1 MLSREEN
8 DMLTQTGRGTPM
20 GELFRRFW
28 IPACLSEEI
37 PSADCPPARVKLLG
51 ESLIAFRDSN
61 GTPGLVD
68 SYCPHRGAPL
78 FFGRNEECGIRCVY
92 HGWKFDVE
100 GNCVDLPNSP
110 EGETYKDKVSLTAY
124 PCFDAA
130 GMVWAY
136 LGPKDRTPPRPGF
149 DWMSLPQDQTYVR
162 KYHLRCNFFQA
173 LEGDYDPSHAA
184 FLHMTADLATPGA
197 IQDAAPTLGSR
208 LGNRTFL
215 RMKYLAF
222 DETDFGMMHISAT
235 PEADGSQM
243 VSASTFYLPCFS
255 SAGIAGAGVYSS
267 NMRIPIDDD
276 SCYMFRFRWSY
287 EPFTEK
293 QKEVDRYGNFT
304 YPEQI
309 PGTFMAVEN
318 KDNDYL
324 VDRILQK
331 NYSYTGIKS
340 FPIQDL
346 ALVEDQW
353 GSRADRSLEHL
364 VTSDEPLMR
373 VRRRLL
379 KAAMELQ
386 EGQEP
391 LGPHKPE
398 GFRAHTARV
407 SMPAD
412 APATEVMER
421 IKELTVGRPPSERVQ
436 AA

>member
-8 DMLTQTGRGTPM
+8 DMLTQTGPETPM

-28 IPACLSEEI
+28 IPTCLESEI
-37 PSADCPPARVKLLG
+37 PSADCPPVRVKLLG
-51 ESLIAFRDSN
+51 ENLIAFRDSD

-68 SYCPHRGAPL
+68 ANCPHRGAPL

-92 HGWKFDVE
+92 HGWKFDVS
-100 GNCVDLPNSP
+100 GACVDLPNSP
-110 EGETYKDKVSLTAY
+110 EGETYKDKVEVKAY

-136 LGPKDRTPPRPGF
+136 MGPKDRTPPRPGF
-149 DWMSLPQDQTYVR
+149 DWMSLPQEQTYVR

-184 FLHMTADLATPGA
+184 FLHMTADLGTPGA

-235 PEADGSQM
+235 PDADGTQM
-243 VSASTFYLPCFS
+243 VSASTFYFPCFS

-276 SCYMFRFRWSY
+276 SCYMYRFRWSY

-391 LGPHKPE
+391 AGPHKPE

-407 SMPAD
+407 AMPAD
-412 APATEVMER
+412 APVEEAMER

>member
-8 DMLTQTGRGTPM
+8 DMLTQTGPGTPM

-28 IPACLSEEI
+28 IPTCLESEI
-37 PSADCPPARVKLLG
+37 PSADCPPVRVKLLG
-51 ESLIAFRDSN
+51 ENLIAFRDSD

-68 SYCPHRGAPL
+68 ANCPHRGAPL

-92 HGWKFDVE
+92 HGWKFDVS
-100 GNCVDLPNSP
+100 GACVDLPNSP
-110 EGETYKDKVSLTAY
+110 EGETYKDKVAVKAY

-136 LGPKDRTPPRPGF
+136 MGPKDRTPPRPGF

-184 FLHMTADLATPGA
+184 FLHMTADLGTPGA

-235 PEADGSQM
+235 PEADGTQM
-243 VSASTFYLPCFS
+243 VSASTFYFPCFS

-276 SCYMFRFRWSY
+276 SCYMYRFRWSY

-391 LGPHKPE
+391 AGPHKPE

-407 SMPAD
+407 AMPAD
-412 APATEVMER
+412 APVEEAMER
-421 IKELTVGRPPSERVQ
+421 IKELTVGPPTSERVQ

>member
-1 MLSREEN
+1 ME
-8 DMLTQTGRGTPM
+8 
-20 GELFRRFW
+20 
-28 IPACLSEEI
+28 
-37 PSADCPPARVKLLG
+37 VK
-51 ESLIAFRDSN
+51 
-61 GTPGLVD
+61 
-68 SYCPHRGAPL
+68 
-78 FFGRNEECGIRCVY
+78 
-92 HGWKFDVE
+92 
-100 GNCVDLPNSP
+100 
-110 EGETYKDKVSLTAY
+110 AY

-136 LGPKDRTPPRPGF
+136 MGPKDRTPPRPGF

-235 PEADGSQM
+235 PDADGTQM
-243 VSASTFYLPCFS
+243 VSASTFYFPCFS

-276 SCYMFRFRWSY
+276 SCYMYRFRWSY

-391 LGPHKPE
+391 AGPHKPE

-407 SMPAD
+407 AMPAD
-412 APATEVMER
+412 APVEEAMER
-421 IKELTVGRPPSERVQ
+421 IKELTVGPPPSQRVQ

>member
-8 DMLTQTGRGTPM
+8 DMLTQTGPGTPM

-37 PSADCPPARVKLLG
+37 PAADCPPVRVKLLS
-51 ESLIAFRDSN
+51 ETLIAFRDSN
-61 GTPGLVD
+61 GAPTLVD
-68 SYCPHRGAPL
+68 AYCPHRGAPL

-92 HGWKFDVE
+92 HGWKFDAS
-100 GNCVDLPNSP
+100 GKCVDLPNSP
-110 EGETYKDKVSLTAY
+110 EGETYKDKVELKAY

-149 DWMSLPQDQTYVR
+149 DWMSLPDDRTYVR
-162 KYHLRCNFFQA
+162 KYHLRCNYFQA
-173 LEGDYDPSHAA
+173 LEGDYDPSHGA
-184 FLHMTADLATPGA
+184 FLHMTRDLTTPSA
-197 IQDAAPTLGSR
+197 IQDASPTLGSLLSDR
-208 LGNRTFL
+208 SFL
-215 RMKYLAF
+215 AMKFLSF
-222 DETDFGMMHISAT
+222 EETDYGMLHVGVM
-235 PEADGSQM
+235 PDADGTQT
-243 VSASTFYLPCFS
+243 VSASTFYFPCFS
-255 SAGIAGAGVYSS
+255 SAGLAGPGVYSS
-267 NMRIPIDDD
+267 NMRIPIDDE
-276 SCYMFRFRWSY
+276 SCYMYRFRWSY
-287 EPFTEK
+287 EPFTEH
-293 QKEVDRYGNFT
+293 QRNQDRYGGFT

-353 GSRADRSLEHL
+353 GPRADRSLEHL
-364 VTSDEPLMR
+364 VTSDEQLMR

-379 KAAMELQ
+379 KAARQLQ

-391 LGPHKPE
+391 AGAHNPQ
-398 GFRAHTARV
+398 GFRTHTARTK
-407 SMPAD
+407 MPAD
-412 APATEVMER
+412 LPPAEVIDR
-421 IKELTVGRPPSERVQ
+421 IKELTVGPTVAPKIH

>member
-28 IPACLSEEI
+28 IPTCLESEI
-37 PSADCPPARVKLLG
+37 PSADCPPVRVKLLG
-51 ESLIAFRDSN
+51 ENLIAFRDSD

-68 SYCPHRGAPL
+68 ANCPHRGAPL

-92 HGWKFDVE
+92 HGWKFDVS
-100 GNCVDLPNSP
+100 GACVDLPNSP
-110 EGETYKDKVSLTAY
+110 EGETYKDKVEVKAY

-136 LGPKDRTPPRPGF
+136 MGPKDRTPPRPGF
-149 DWMSLPQDQTYVR
+149 DWMSLPRDQTYVR

-184 FLHMTADLATPGA
+184 FLHMTRDLATPGA

-235 PEADGSQM
+235 PEADGTQM
-243 VSASTFYLPCFS
+243 VSASTFYFPCFS

-276 SCYMFRFRWSY
+276 SCYMYRFRWSY

-391 LGPHKPE
+391 AGPHKPE

-407 SMPAD
+407 AMPAD
-412 APATEVMER
+412 APVEEAMER
-421 IKELTVGRPPSERVQ
+421 IKELTVGPPPSERVQ

>member
-8 DMLTQTGRGTPM
+8 DMLTQTGPGTPM

-28 IPACLSEEI
+28 IPTCLESEI
-37 PSADCPPARVKLLG
+37 PSADCPPVRVKLLG
-51 ESLIAFRDSN
+51 ENLIAFRDSD

-68 SYCPHRGAPL
+68 AYCPHRGAPL

-92 HGWKFDVE
+92 HAWKFDVS
-100 GNCVDLPNSP
+100 GACVDLPNSP
-110 EGETYKDKVSLTAY
+110 EGETYKDKVAVKAY

-136 LGPKDRTPPRPGF
+136 MGPKDRTPPRPGF
-149 DWMSLPQDQTYVR
+149 DWMSLPQEQTYVR

-173 LEGDYDPSHAA
+173 LEGDYDPNHAA
-184 FLHMTADLATPGA
+184 FLHMTADLGTPGA

-235 PEADGSQM
+235 PDADGTQI
-243 VSASTFYLPCFS
+243 VSASTFYFPCFS
-255 SAGIAGAGVYSS
+255 SAGIAGAGVYAS

-276 SCYMFRFRWSY
+276 SCYMYRFRWSY

-391 LGPHKPE
+391 AGPHKPE

-407 SMPAD
+407 AMPAD
-412 APATEVMER
+412 APVEEAMER
-421 IKELTVGRPPSERVQ
+421 IKELTVGPPPSERVQ